1 MAPTLTCYLKPED
14 GLVFRAL
21 AEAVY
26 HLLQTQSID
35 SLSISD
41 LVKRAGVSRASFYR
55 HFADKYDLVRAMHR
69 RALEGSLL
77 RWFQGVPFQQAVE
90 DTWQIFTR
98 HKRFYRNALI
108 STDVNALGNYIFDET
123 YSFYREMLRLRG
135 VTMDK
140 VQSRELR
147 QYCFGAVALLSE
159 WILGEMGEPL
169 EEYMKASIR
178 GLPAFVGDCLK

>member
-1 MAPTLTCYLKPED
+1 MAPTLTCYLKAED

-21 AEAVY
+21 AEAIY

-35 SLSISD
+35 SLSISA

-69 RALEGSLL
+69 RALESSLL
-77 RWFQGVPFQQAVE
+77 RCFSGVPFQQAVE
-90 DTWQIFTR
+90 DTWRIFSQ

-108 STDVNALGNYIFDET
+108 STDVNALGNYIFGET
-123 YSFYREMLRLRG
+123 YSFYQTVLCQQG

-147 QYCFGAVALLSE
+147 QYCFGSVALLSE
-159 WILGEMGEPL
+159 WVLGDIGEPL

-178 GLPAFVGDCLK
+178 GLPAFVRNHLT